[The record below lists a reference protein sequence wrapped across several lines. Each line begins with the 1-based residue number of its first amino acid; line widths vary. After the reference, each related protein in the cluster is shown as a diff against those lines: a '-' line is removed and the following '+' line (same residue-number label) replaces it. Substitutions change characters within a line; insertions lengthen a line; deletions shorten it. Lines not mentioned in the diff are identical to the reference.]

1 VNKKLKILFFC
12 MIVVGSAAQAQLTYP
27 EKKGLLPII
36 QMTMD
41 KSKLFDFKKPVTVP
55 ASYKP
60 FLPADFYSKQLGFVC
75 KQEIKMDKVI
85 KVPFRF
91 RLGSV
96 EQCDWLEGKKAR

>member
-1 VNKKLKILFFC
+1 
-12 MIVVGSAAQAQLTYP
+12 MIVVGGDAHSQITVPA
-27 EKKGLLPII
+27 KRDLLLIL

-41 KSKLFDFKKPVTVP
+41 KPKLFDFKKFIPTGTINKVILPV
-55 ASYKP
+55 
-60 FLPADFYSKQLGFVC
+60 DFYSKQLGFFC

-96 EQCDWLEGKKAR
+96 EQCDWLEGKRR

>member
-1 VNKKLKILFFC
+1 
-12 MIVVGSAAQAQLTYP
+12 MIVVGSAAHSQLTYL
-27 EKKGLLPII
+27 ENKGLLPIL
-36 QMTMD
+36 QMTTD
-41 KSKLFDFKKPVTVP
+41 KSKLFDFKKPVIITTP
-55 ASYKP
+55 YKP

-96 EQCDWLEGKKAR
+96 EQCDWLEGKRR